1 MRCLAILQMGM
12 LLFGATFISSAAANA
27 KPDTP
32 AKAQQ
37 QGIQGTVQ
45 VSVSLNVD
53 SQVVGACV
61 QTSPSALLD
70 NAALAAAR
78 QSTFQ
83 TEIRDCK
90 PIAADYI
97 YPVDFTSQ

>member
-1 MRCLAILQMGM
+1 MTLHAVE
-12 LLFGATFISSAAANA
+12 
-27 KPDTP
+27 PDTP
-32 AKAQQ
+32 ALAQQ

-45 VSVSLNVD
+45 VIVSLNENSRVI
-53 SQVVGACV
+53 GTRV
-61 QTSPSALLD
+61 QSSPSGILN
-70 NAALAAAR
+70 NAALSAAR

-97 YPVDFTSQ
+97 FSVEFNSQ